1 MRAIITALAVC
12 HNVTPVVEEDATT
25 GDRRRAYQASSP
37 DEVALVKFTETVG
50 LTLSQRTFRTITLTN
65 PEGAEEVRRGAIA
78 RGHTH
83 RSLTNACLM
92 QEFEVL
98 DIFPF
103 TSETKRMGIIVR
115 EKATDVITF
124 YVKGADAVMSR
135 IVQYRCVPK
144 PPISNRTSNRRP
156 PLADR

>member
-1 MRAIITALAVC
+1 VRVLCVGRIKRTISDAVRAIITALAVC

-78 RGHTH
+78 RGAVS
-83 RSLTNACLM
+83 RSLTNAAAACLT
-92 QEFEVL
+92 
-98 DIFPF
+98 DA
-103 TSETKRMGIIVR
+103 GVR
-115 EKATDVITF
+115 
-124 YVKGADAVMSR
+124 GAGYLPVHVRDQA
-135 IVQYRCVPK
+135 
-144 PPISNRTSNRRP
+144 NGHHRT
-156 PLADR
+156 